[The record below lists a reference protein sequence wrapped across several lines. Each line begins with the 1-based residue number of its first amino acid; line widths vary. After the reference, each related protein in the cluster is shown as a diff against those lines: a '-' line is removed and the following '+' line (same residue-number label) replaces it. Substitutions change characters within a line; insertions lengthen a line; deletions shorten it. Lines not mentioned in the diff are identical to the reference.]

1 MLKTSVSLILVIA
14 VALLIFVKTHSA
26 QDIPVEKLKPR
37 WASSASSFVNIAGLI
52 LHIRDEGTSGSPT
65 L

>member
-37 WASSASSFVNIAGLI
+37 WASSASSFVNIAGTHTWWRHKKTTEHL
-52 LHIRDEGTSGSPT
+52 
-65 L
+65 

>member
-1 MLKTSVSLILVIA
+1 MLKASVSLILVIA

-37 WASSASSFVNIAGLI
+37 WASSASSFVNIAGT
-52 LHIRDEGTSGSPT
+52 HTW
-65 L
+65 